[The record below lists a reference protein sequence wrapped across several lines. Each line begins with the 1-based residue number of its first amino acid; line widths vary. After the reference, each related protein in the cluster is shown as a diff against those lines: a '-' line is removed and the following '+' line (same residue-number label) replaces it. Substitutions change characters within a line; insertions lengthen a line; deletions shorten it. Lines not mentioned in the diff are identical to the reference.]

1 MIIFASLTRELFKII
16 LFLGVKRYIFFFFF
30 VKLKNEQF
38 FGTSQK
44 WNQKSKL
51 RHPWGIVWT
60 KNCTRSPVWIHLHF
74 SVLTSNIY
82 QFSQKFKFNF
92 FFAFFKV
99 FLKGKNNIFLMWCWA
114 CTGFFINVQQKGK
127 KVSIVISLFSSRLFR
142 IVVSRRIFFFNFFA

>member
-1 MIIFASLTRELFKII
+1 MKKGGQSFFLLLIFFFLFYNRFFLNFAHIRFFFKFWNLIIFASLTRELFKII

-82 QFSQKFKFNF
+82 QFSQKFKF
-92 FFAFFKV
+92 
-99 FLKGKNNIFLMWCWA
+99 
-114 CTGFFINVQQKGK
+114 
-127 KVSIVISLFSSRLFR
+127 
-142 IVVSRRIFFFNFFA
+142 IFFCFFSKFF